1 MFFPYQ
7 KITRGFGL
15 TFATGC
21 GTGERSGLVAGERG
35 IRESL
40 VTLGAA
46 VAKFKR
52 RLIEGH

>member
-1 MFFPYQ
+1 MLFPYQ

-40 VTLGAA
+40 ATLGIP

-52 RLIEGH
+52 SLIEGY

>member
-1 MFFPYQ
+1 MDDGGIGLDFDMETFFPSLPPM
-7 KITRGFGL
+7 T
-15 TFATGC
+15 
-21 GTGERSGLVAGERG
+21 GLVAGERG

-52 RLIEGH
+52 RLIEGY

>member
-1 MFFPYQ
+1 M
-7 KITRGFGL
+7 

-21 GTGERSGLVAGERG
+21 GTGERFGLVAGERG

-52 RLIEGH
+52 RLIEGY